1 MNGAEAKDAL
11 TKGGEVYHN
20 GIEYD
25 RISAIIYRII
35 GGKLSISAEMI
46 DKNQNC
52 VVIAP
57 IEKIS
62 REVQSDD

>member
-11 TKGGEVYHN
+11 MKGCKVYHN

-25 RISAIIYRII
+25 RVSAIIYRVI
-35 GGKLSISAEMI
+35 GGKLSVSAEMM
-46 DKNQNC
+46 DKNQSC